1 MYYSPVRHS
10 IRPASWSS
18 LVRLACIR
26 HAASVYPEP
35 GSNSSFD
42 FCTLESLLTRFLN
55 NWRCLCSNL
64 SVQFSK
70 ISLSSSLSAWVSYL
84 TSSSLATTFFKIFYV
99 SGFIFTS
106 FFLFS
111 YLIFAPLPSLLTLF
125 PFIYR
130 FFSLWAFSHFQYK
143 KKACNFFTGF
153 DLNLFVFFRLFL
165 FQIQD

>member
-84 TSSSLATTFFKIFYV
+84 TSSSLATTFFKNFYV
-99 SGFIFTS
+99 SGFIF
-106 FFLFS
+106 FLFS
-111 YLIFAPLPSLLTLF
+111 LFSFLSFDSPPSCLILF
-125 PFIYR
+125 PLYL
-130 FFSLWAFSHFQYK
+130 SLFLLGAFSSFQHK
-143 KKACNFFTGF
+143 KNLHIFTGF
-153 DLNLFVFFRLFL
+153 NLNLFVFFHLFL

>member
-42 FCTLESLLTRFLN
+42 FCTLESLTTRFLN

-84 TSSSLATTFFKIFYV
+84 TSSSLATTFLKKFYV
-99 SGFIFTS
+99 SGFIF
-106 FFLFS
+106 FLFPFS
-111 YLIFAPLPSLLTLF
+111 LSLVLTPLLPVLSF
-125 PFIYR
+125 SPFIYR
-130 FFSLWAFSHFQYK
+130 SFCLGAFSSFHHK
-143 KKACNFFTGF
+143 KNLHIFTGF
-153 DLNLFVFFRLFL
+153 DLNLFVFFHLFL

>member
-84 TSSSLATTFFKIFYV
+84 TSSSLATTFLKNFYV
-99 SGFIFTS
+99 SVFI

-111 YLIFAPLPSLLTLF
+111 LFSFLSFDSPPSCLILF
-125 PFIYR
+125 PPLFIAL
-130 FFSLWAFSHFQYK
+130 FTWAFSSFQHK
-143 KKACNFFTGF
+143 KNLHIFTGF
-153 DLNLFVFFRLFL
+153 DLNLFVFFHLFL